1 MVFKVKDCSV
11 SCLIM
16 NIIKIFFAL
25 FFFVLAVLLANIVTT
40 EIKDEV
46 FMDFEAYC
54 EKFGYKVITYEIA
67 TEDNYV
73 LTLFRI
79 PGKGKPVFLL
89 HGLVVTA
96 ESFIINQC
104 AKSPAFILADNGY
117 DVWLGN
123 LRGNHISSKHEKIS
137 NEHNDYW
144 DFSFEDFIDYDFK
157 SFINFI
163 KSSTSYNKIAV
174 VGHSLGGVII
184 ANAISIHPEYKD
196 HISLAV
202 LLGTPGGIFHPSSFY
217 IRFLASGIIQKFS
230 NFLGIKS
237 FLYWIDWP
245 FIAQFIANFKSISR
259 FVAKDMMDLDL
270 IGGHEDDIIIYSY
283 KNRGG
288 ISIKA
293 TEYLVQTY
301 WNQQEQPRRFD
312 YGVEGNLKRYGTELP
327 PIIYYSNISL
337 NVAII
342 NGKLDKVF
350 TVEDSKSFK
359 TCLPEEFLVYYED
372 QYELDHAALL
382 FGCNLTHIHHIVRL
396 IEVYG

>member
-1 MVFKVKDCSV
+1 MR
-11 SCLIM
+11 LI
-16 NIIKIFFAL
+16 K
-25 FFFVLAVLLANIVTT
+25 FFFSLFILIAAVLWAVVTT

-46 FMDFEAYC
+46 FMDFESYC
-54 EKFGYKVITYEIA
+54 GKFGYEVITYEIV

-123 LRGNHISSKHEKIS
+123 LRGNHISSKHEKMS
-137 NEHNDYW
+137 NEHDDYW
-144 DFSFEDFIDYDFK
+144 DFTFEDFIDYDFK
-157 SFINFI
+157 SFVTFI
-163 KSSTSYNKIAV
+163 KSSTNSNKIVV

-184 ANAISIHPEYKD
+184 TNAISIHPEYKN
-196 HISLAV
+196 HISLAI
-202 LLGTPGGIFHPSSFY
+202 LLGTPGATFHPSSLY
-217 IRFLASGIIQKFS
+217 IRFLASGIMQKLS
-230 NFLGIKS
+230 NIFGIKS
-237 FLYWIDWP
+237 FLYWVESP

-259 FVAKDMMDLDL
+259 YVAKDMMDLDL

-288 ISIKA
+288 ISVKA

-312 YGVEGNLKRYGTELP
+312 YGTEGNLKRYGTEEP
-327 PIIYYSNISL
+327 PSIYYSNISL
-337 NVAII
+337 NVAVI

-350 TVEDSKSFK
+350 TVDDSKSFK

-382 FGCNLTHIHHIVRL
+382 FACNLTHIHHIVEL
-396 IEVYG
+396 IEIYG